1 MSHISTQR
9 GEKILYSPQFHWVWF
24 VPTVVRYVGIGA
36 VLSVTSIWMWSVPYG
51 LYLWPGAGALL
62 LAYLFG
68 AIWMASRSIIVLT
81 NERIIS
87 IHHLGMFKEHCIEI
101 GLDKIQHVQG
111 EVHGILPTILRYGTL
126 FINTANEEGEIEI
139 PYIKNPID
147 AQEKILNIVCRYGN
161 ASARSLETPMQTK
174 NPGGVHDLV
183 HVLKRLV
190 EPNRSEVQPARAEL
204 GFTVKDRHSSV
215 DGDTVSPRFKKFIT
229 RALLHPSARDK
240 IVDDIRSEIERKNR
254 L

>member
-1 MSHISTQR
+1 MSTIA
-9 GEKILYSPQFHWVWF
+9 
-24 VPTVVRYVGIGA
+24 RYVGIGA

-62 LAYLFG
+62 IAYLFG
-68 AIWMASRSIIVLT
+68 AIWMAHRSRFVLS
-81 NERIIS
+81 NERVIS
-87 IHHLGMFKEHCIEI
+87 THYKSMFKKHCIEI

-147 AQEKILNIVCRYGN
+147 AQEKILDIVCRYGN
-161 ASARSLETPMQTK
+161 ASVRSFEVPAQIK
-174 NPGGVHDLV
+174 NSGGVHDLV
-183 HVLKRLV
+183 HVLKQLV
-190 EPNRSEVQPARAEL
+190 REPNREAQPARAEI
-204 GFTVKDRHSSV
+204 GFTVEDRHSSV
-215 DGDTVSPRFKKFIT
+215 DGDTVSPRFKKLIT
-229 RALLHPSARDK
+229 HALLHPSARDK
-240 IVDDIRSEIERKNR
+240 IVDDIRSELERNNR